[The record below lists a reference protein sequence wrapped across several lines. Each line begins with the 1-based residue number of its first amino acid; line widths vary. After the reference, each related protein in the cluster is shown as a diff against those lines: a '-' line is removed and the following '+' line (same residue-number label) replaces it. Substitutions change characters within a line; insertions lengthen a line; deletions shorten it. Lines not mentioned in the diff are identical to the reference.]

1 MILENHTI
9 ELLSGLTGYEYQK
22 RGLWTG
28 PLFCCLK
35 RDIVIRFNIYIK
47 FSIKISVRI
56 SSFTW
61 KQVSYTRCQI
71 GKLVSKVLINKEVR
85 LVLSLFRLISWKR
98 YKC

>member
-9 ELLSGLTGYEYQK
+9 ELLSSLTGYEYQK
-22 RGLWTG
+22 RGLWAG

-35 RDIVIRFNIYIK
+35 RDIVIRFDIHIK
-47 FSIKISVRI
+47 VLYGN

-61 KQVSYTRCQI
+61 KQVSYTSCQI
-71 GKLVSKVLINKEVR
+71 IELVSKIFINKEIR
-85 LVLSLFRLISWKR
+85 LILSLFRLISGKR

>member
-35 RDIVIRFNIYIK
+35 RKFVIRFDIHIK
-47 FSIKISVRI
+47 VLIRI
-56 SSFTW
+56 SSFTR
-61 KQVSYTRCQI
+61 KQVSYTSCQI
-71 GKLVSKVLINKEVR
+71 IELVSKVLINKEVR
-85 LVLSLFRLISWKR
+85 LVLSLFRLISGKR